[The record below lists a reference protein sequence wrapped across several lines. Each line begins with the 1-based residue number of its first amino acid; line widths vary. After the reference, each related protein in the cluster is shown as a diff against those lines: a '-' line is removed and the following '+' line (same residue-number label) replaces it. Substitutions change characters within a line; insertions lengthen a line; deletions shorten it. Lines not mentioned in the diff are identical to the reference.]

1 MGSKDA
7 PQKNAVY
14 MCIRQVWVLL
24 YKTKVLEKPLRFGRR
39 RTEIGLN
46 AMFLHVP
53 RASEQGK
60 ICYKEVYE

>member
-1 MGSKDA
+1 VDLVILRYKWA
-7 PQKNAVY
+7 QKMRLKKMQFICA
-14 MCIRQVWVLL
+14 
-24 YKTKVLEKPLRFGRR
+24 LRFGRR